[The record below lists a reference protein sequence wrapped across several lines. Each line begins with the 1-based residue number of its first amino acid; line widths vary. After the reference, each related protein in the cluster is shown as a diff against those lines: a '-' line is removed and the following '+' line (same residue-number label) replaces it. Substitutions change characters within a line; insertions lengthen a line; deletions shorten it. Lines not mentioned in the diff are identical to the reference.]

1 MSCTRPVQQV
11 ITFKDKFL
19 QCISKIIIKK
29 KIIYYEGNPKGVMIS
44 HGNIL
49 TSLNALYKRLGTVRT
64 EKDIYVAY
72 LPLAHILELSIE
84 IGCLINGIRLAYS
97 SPQTISDTA
106 TAIKKGQKGDL
117 RIMKPTIMAA
127 VPVV

>member
-1 MSCTRPVQQV
+1 MT
-11 ITFKDKFL
+11 
-19 QCISKIIIKK
+19 
-29 KIIYYEGNPKGVMIS
+29 
-44 HGNIL
+44 
-49 TSLNALYKRLGTVRT
+49 ALYNRLGTVRT

-72 LPLAHILELSIE
+72 LPLAHILELAIE

-117 RIMKPTIMAA
+117 RVMKPTIMAA